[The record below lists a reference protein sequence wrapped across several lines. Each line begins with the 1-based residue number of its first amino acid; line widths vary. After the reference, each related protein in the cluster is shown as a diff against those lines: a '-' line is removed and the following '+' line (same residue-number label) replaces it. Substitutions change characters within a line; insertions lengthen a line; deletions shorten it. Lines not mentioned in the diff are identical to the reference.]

1 MWHVIGIII
10 AGIIIGLLGKWIAP
24 SNRDN
29 IPLWLTVIC
38 GVAGVLVGYWIAG
51 LFGVG
56 ATGGVDWIRWIIS
69 VVVAVIFVVIA
80 SSVMARRGASKV
92 SH

>member
-1 MWHVIGIII
+1 MSIIGVII
-10 AGIIIGLLGKWIAP
+10 AGIIIGLLGKWVAP

-38 GVAGVLVGYWIAG
+38 GVAGVLVGYWLATV
-51 LFGVG
+51 FGVA
-56 ATGGVDWIRWIIS
+56 ATSGIDWLRWLIS
-69 VVVAVIFVVIA
+69 VVVAVIFVAIA
-80 SSVMARRGASKV
+80 SSVMARRGSKI

>member
-1 MWHVIGIII
+1 MSIIGVII

-38 GVAGVLVGYWIAG
+38 GIAGVLVGFWLATV
-51 LFGVG
+51 FGVG
-56 ATGGVDWIRWIIS
+56 STSGIDWLRWLIS
-69 VVVAVIFVVIA
+69 IVVAVIFVAIA
-80 SSVMARRGASKV
+80 SSVMARRGAKV

>member
-38 GVAGVLVGYWIAG
+38 GVAGVLVGYWLAG
-51 LFGVG
+51 LFGVSS
-56 ATGGVDWIRWIIS
+56 TGGVDWVRWIIS